1 MYLETNWEIAQF
13 QVRSGFGSPASEVSL
28 EESDVPIIVWDTR
41 KGSNSERIGSRNR
54 TVYLET
60 NWEIAQFRVS
70 PAPDQS
76 PASEVRLRNPA
87 SEIQFP

>member
-13 QVRSGFGSPASEVSL
+13 RVSPASEVSL

-41 KGSNSERIGSRNR
+41 EGSNSERFGSRNR

-76 PASEVRLRNPA
+76 PASEVRLRKSGFGNPV
-87 SEIQFP
+87 SLE

>member
-1 MYLETNWEIAQF
+1 MGDSPILSE
-13 QVRSGFGSPASEVSL
+13 SGFGSPASEVSL

-41 KGSNSERIGSRNR
+41 EGSNSERIGSRNR
-54 TVYLET
+54 T

-70 PAPDQS
+70 PA
-76 PASEVRLRNPA
+76 SEVRLRSPA

>member
-1 MYLETNWEIAQF
+1 MIS
-13 QVRSGFGSPASEVSL
+13 QVRVIPRESRGVRRPNNSVGHPKRIPILSESGFGSPASEVSL

-60 NWEIAQFRVS
+60 NWEIAQF
-70 PAPDQS
+70 
-76 PASEVRLRNPA
+76 
-87 SEIQFP
+87 

>member
-13 QVRSGFGSPASEVSL
+13 QVSP
-28 EESDVPIIVWDTR
+28 WDTR
-41 KGSNSERIGSRNR
+41 EGSNSERIGSRNR

-60 NWEIAQFRVS
+60 NWETVQFRVS

>member
-1 MYLETNWEIAQF
+1 M
-13 QVRSGFGSPASEVSL
+13 SPASEVSL

-41 KGSNSERIGSRNR
+41 EGSNSERIGSRNR

-70 PAPDQS
+70 PA
-76 PASEVRLRNPA
+76 SEVRLRSPA

>member
-1 MYLETNWEIAQF
+1 MGDSPILSE
-13 QVRSGFGSPASEVSL
+13 SGFGSPASEVSL

-41 KGSNSERIGSRNR
+41 EGSNSERIGLRNR

-70 PAPDQS
+70 PA
-76 PASEVRLRNPA
+76 SESGFGVRLRE
-87 SEIQFP
+87 SSFPKIV

>member
-1 MYLETNWEIAQF
+1 MGDSPIPSE
-13 QVRSGFGSPASEVSL
+13 SGFGSPASEVSL
-28 EESDVPIIVWDTR
+28 RGVRRPNNSVGHPR
-41 KGSNSERIGSRNR
+41 SNSERIGSRNR

-76 PASEVRLRNPA
+76 PASEVRLRK
-87 SEIQFP
+87 SSFPKIV